1 MDLETEI
8 LREHSK
14 RQTVRIAR
22 WIGPDKRR
30 FRQLMELLL
39 HGDRLVTQRAAWI
52 LTYCYESHPQLVTP
66 WLPDLLKK
74 MQEPD
79 VHDALKRNVVRLL
92 ACADIPQPLLGIV
105 VSRCFD
111 YLHSVDAPIAVK
123 VHAMTVIE
131 NVARREPDLRHELRT
146 TIELMLPYVGPA
158 LHARARIILKRL
170 ERLKDHRQADSRRAP
185 RRG

>member
-1 MDLETEI
+1 VDLETEI

-39 HGDRLVTQRAAWI
+39 HGDRIITQRAAWI

-66 WLPDLLKK
+66 WLSDLFKK

-92 ACADIPQPLLGIV
+92 ACADIPRPLLGTV
-105 VSRCFD
+105 VSICFD
-111 YLHSVDAPIAVK
+111 YLNSVDTPIAVK
-123 VHAMTVIE
+123 ANAMTVLQRISE
-131 NVARREPDLRHELRT
+131 QEPDLKHELQT
-146 TIELMLPYVGPA
+146 SIELMMPYVGAA
-158 LHARARIILKRL
+158 LRARGKIVIKQLARDIDTKNLRSL
-170 ERLKDHRQADSRRAP
+170 R
-185 RRG
+185 

>member
-14 RQTVRIAR
+14 RQTVRIAQ

-39 HGDRLVTQRAAWI
+39 HGDRVMTQRAAWI

-66 WLPDLLKK
+66 WLSDLLKK

-92 ACADIPQPLLGIV
+92 SCADIPTSLLGRV
-105 VSRCFD
+105 VSLCFE
-111 YLHSVDAPIAVK
+111 YLNSIDAPIAVK
-123 VHAMTVIE
+123 VHAMTVLQR
-131 NVARREPDLRHELRT
+131 VAQKEPDLKHELQAS
-146 TIELMLPYVGPA
+146 IELMIPYVGPA
-158 LHARARIILKRL
+158 VQARARMVLKRL
-170 ERLKDHRQADSRRAP
+170 SSGVQP
-185 RRG
+185 RHH